1 MRAYEILTEGKNPH
15 MTHLEDLVLDSG
27 YAGAV
32 EALRYATGVRN
43 MLSSGKGKASQVTV
57 KWDGSPAI
65 FTGIDP
71 EDGRFFVGTMSA
83 LAKGTPK
90 RIKSPADIEKF
101 YSEVPELGVKL
112 LAAFT
117 HLRKLGIKNIL
128 QGDLMF
134 TEGGIQ
140 AENIAGDDVL
150 TFTPNTI
157 TYAVPVNTD
166 LANQISKA
174 KLGIV
179 FHTAYDGGD
188 SIHTAEK
195 SFNVDIS
202 KLNKTPDV
210 WYDDATYKDYT
221 GVASLTPEEDNFL
234 KQEIIAAKARISEL
248 GKTNLNMIVSNPE
261 FKKTIQPFIN
271 ANVRSGTAIDDPA
284 KFTKNFL
291 SFYKER
297 TLKGIED
304 LKPNFQQKRHDKIS
318 AKGEFLEQNKKS
330 VYQLIDLY
338 NHLNRIKLTI
348 ISKLNTIDG
357 LKTFIKSGDGYDV
370 TNPEG
375 FVAIGNNNSAVKLV
389 DRLEFSQ
396 QNFAKRPK

>member
-15 MTHLEDLVLDSG
+15 MTHLEDLVLDNG

-32 EALRYATGVRN
+32 EALKYATGVKN

-71 EDGRFFVGTMSA
+71 EDGKFFVGTKSA
-83 LAKGTPK
+83 LSKGVPK

-101 YSEVPELGVKL
+101 YSEVPELGEKL

-128 QGDLMF
+128 QGDMMF
-134 TEGGIQ
+134 SEMDVQ
-140 AENIAGDDVL
+140 AEKIAGEEVL

-157 TYAVPVNTD
+157 TYAVPVDSD
-166 LANQISKA
+166 LARQIGRA
-174 KLGIV
+174 KFGIV
-179 FHTAYDGGD
+179 FHTSYDGGD

-195 SFNVDIS
+195 SFNIDIS

-221 GVASLTPEEDNFL
+221 GVASLSPEEDNFL

-248 GKTNLNMIVSNPE
+248 GKENLNAIVTNPE

-271 ANVRSGTAIDDPA
+271 ANVRAGSSIDDPA
-284 KFTKNFL
+284 EFTKNFL
-291 SFYKER
+291 AFYKER
-297 TLKGIED
+297 TLKGVED
-304 LKPNFQQKRHDKIS
+304 LKPNFQQKRHDKIA
-318 AKGEFLEQNKKS
+318 AKGEFLEQNKNS
-330 VYQLIDLY
+330 VFQLIDLY

-348 ISKLNTIDG
+348 IGKLNTIDG

-375 FVAIGNNNSAVKLV
+375 FVAIGHDGGAVKLV

-396 QNFAKRPK
+396 QNFNRQPG